1 MTNQRDY
8 WLAWAA
14 TVTFFAG
21 FYALLT
27 PLPRY
32 LQQVGL
38 ADWQIG
44 LVLGA
49 FGVAALLGRPL
60 AGIAADRWGG
70 RRVMLLG
77 ALALMIGSAAVGFTT
92 SLQVLFALRVL
103 QAAGYAAFT
112 TAGTALVVSLTQPEE
127 RGRRLAIF
135 GAAANVA
142 MTLAPA
148 TVSALLGYIPLE
160 TSFWIATVM
169 ALAAGTLASR
179 VRTHAVSANRAIIWR
194 DLWRFPRALWL
205 PMLVTGL
212 FGLGFGAFFQFAPI
226 LAERRGGLPA
236 GALYTVYG
244 VGIILTRLVS
254 ARWLDTTGLGRALT
268 IAAVLLG
275 SGLALAAFADQLLWL
290 SSAALL
296 IAAGSGL
303 FHPLL
308 LAHHAHVLPGAPGR
322 SSAAFYVGFDLG
334 LGVGSWILGI
344 ALQFAGVTG
353 LFLCAALV
361 TFAIPALLPALLR
374 VNQR

>member
-1 MTNQRDY
+1 MTNHRDY
-8 WLAWAA
+8 WLAWVA

-77 ALALMIGSAAVGFTT
+77 ALALMIGSAAVGFTA
-92 SLQVLFALRVL
+92 SLPVLFALRVL
-103 QAAGYAAFT
+103 QAVGYAAFT
-112 TAGTALVVSLTQPEE
+112 TAGTALVVGLTQPAE

-148 TVSALLGYIPLE
+148 TVSVLLGFIPLE
-160 TSFWIATVM
+160 TSFWIAAVM
-169 ALAAGTLASR
+169 ALAAGILASR
-179 VRTHAVSANRAIIWR
+179 LRTQAVTANRVIIWR
-194 DLWRFPRALWL
+194 NLWRFPRALWL

-236 GALYTVYG
+236 GALYMVYG

-254 ARWLDTTGLGRALT
+254 ARWLDTTGLGQALAL
-268 IAAVLLG
+268 AAVLLG

-290 SSAALL
+290 SGAALL

-334 LGVGSWILGI
+334 LGVGSWILGV
-344 ALQFAGVTG
+344 ALQLAGITG

-361 TFAIPALLPALLR
+361 TFATPALLPALLR
-374 VNQR
+374 ADRH